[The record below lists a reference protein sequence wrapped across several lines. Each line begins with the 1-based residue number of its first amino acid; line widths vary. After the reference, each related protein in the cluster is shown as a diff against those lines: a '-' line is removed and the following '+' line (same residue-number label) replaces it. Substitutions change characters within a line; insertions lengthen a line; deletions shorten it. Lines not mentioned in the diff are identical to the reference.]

1 MATVSIKLN
10 NSQCG
15 KSVKNIKL
23 DLHRTITATGKDEQG
38 NEHTFKDEQAVMHGK
53 FPCNV
58 PSKCK
63 VVDEAQFGI
72 TLAIVRDNNTEKGRA
87 TVLYDLE
94 TGAPNL
100 FNTHKWDTEL
110 IPSMDTPNIKVSY
123 TIEMGV
129 WHDGAFQSVQEIP
142 SVHFPLWIARD
153 PKG

>member
-1 MATVSIKLN
+1 
-10 NSQCG
+10 
-15 KSVKNIKL
+15 VK
-23 DLHRTITATGKDEQG
+23 
-38 NEHTFKDEQAVMHGK
+38 
-53 FPCNV
+53 
-58 PSKCK
+58 
-63 VVDEAQFGI
+63 
-72 TLAIVRDNNTEKGRA
+72 DNNTEKGRA

-110 IPSMDTPNIKVSY
+110 IPSTDTPHIKISY

-153 PKG
+153 PKGQIDNGTEGMIATQMQAEMMANAN